1 MKYVRIISTEDG
13 KSSIEHVETRVAPVD
28 FIPGQPALDLSVP
41 EDAKSAMFIRTP
53 AGWSGGWHPTPRRQF
68 VFGIEGTLEFEA
80 ADGQTCLVRPGKVVL
95 LEDTTG
101 TGHHTRVMGDED
113 WWGVLIGLE

>member
-1 MKYVRIISTEDG
+1 MKYFRLIATEDG
-13 KSSIEHVETRVAPVD
+13 KSSLERDDAHVAPVD

-41 EDAKSAMFIRTP
+41 EDAKSITFIRTP

-80 ADGQTCLVRPGKVVL
+80 ADGQACLVRPGTVVL

-101 TGHHTRVMGDED
+101 AGHHTRVRGDKD
-113 WWGVLIGLE
+113 WWGILVGLE